1 MLQFRRGRMFRLVK
15 RHLDLLFLEACLL
28 VERHL
33 VPSAVEYQ
41 LVASEG
47 ETDVFQ
53 LIHDSA
59 MRQG

>member
-1 MLQFRRGRMFRLVK
+1 MFRLVK